1 MKKKVLIVAAI
12 LAVLAIGITCV
23 GVYAVRTPEFALL
36 VIAKDVKTTGIE
48 GLRPHLTVDALKTLD
63 TVTSLADNKLVGAL
77 VGLFVK
83 EEQLGDLMTQLEQ
96 VQWKLEDIV
105 KNGDTAEVVLRFNYD
120 DRFVGTVTF
129 TMVKGEEGWQI
140 DSLELPKFE
149 EVNGTS
155 K

>member
-1 MKKKVLIVAAI
+1 M
-12 LAVLAIGITCV
+12 
-23 GVYAVRTPEFALL
+23 